1 MLVNHD
7 GVQKV
12 RGFIQ
17 LMVDINREYGFEH
30 NILELPLS
38 KKELAQLLGISQSTL
53 SRAFDALAAQR
64 KLSINK
70 R

>member
-1 MLVNHD
+1 MLVNND
-7 GVQKV
+7 GLQKV
-12 RGFIQ
+12 SGFIQ
-17 LMVDINREYGFEH
+17 LMVNINKEYGFEH
-30 NILELPLS
+30 TILELPLS

-53 SRAFDALAAQR
+53 SRAFDTLAAQR